1 MSASVTATETT
12 AHYALT
18 VAWVQHHSHARTE
31 GLWWDVSAE
40 LGANHTRVAVRAGD
54 SAPDDADLGALS
66 VSWRLVDVCDAL
78 LVTGKEKTC
87 ELAVLRRGS

>member
-1 MSASVTATETT
+1 M
-12 AHYALT
+12 
-18 VAWVQHHSHARTE
+18 
-31 GLWWDVSAE
+31 
-40 LGANHTRVAVRAGD
+40 RAGD